1 MFDMINKLTEL
12 KKKMDE
18 AKAKLDDILITGSAG
33 DGAVT
38 IEMTANR
45 TVKKITIEDAMCLPE
60 RKEELIDY
68 LELAL
73 TKALE
78 QANDVSEKE
87 MMASGKGMLPNIPG
101 LF

>member
-1 MFDMINKLTEL
+1 MMNKLTEL
-12 KKKMDE
+12 KQKMDE
-18 AKAKLDDILITGSAG
+18 AKAKLNDIIVTGSAG

-38 IEMTANR
+38 IVMTANHM
-45 TVKKITIEDAMCLPE
+45 VKKIEIEDAMCLPE

-73 TKALE
+73 SKALE
-78 QANDVSEKE
+78 QAHDVSEKE

>member
-1 MFDMINKLTEL
+1 MINKLTEL

-18 AKAKLDDILITGSAG
+18 TKAKLDTIAVTGSAG

-38 IEMTANR
+38 ITLTANKAI
-45 TVKKITIEDAMCLPE
+45 KKIEIEDALCLPE

-68 LELAL
+68 IEIAFS
-73 TKALE
+73 KALE
-78 QANDVSEKE
+78 QANNVSEQE